1 MAERYFTLDEAERL
15 IPKLE
20 MIVTSLVEHR
30 KTALLI
36 GEELSS
42 MQERI
47 HAGENVTASE
57 LMNKRTELDF
67 IVQIVQEGLEE
78 IENLGAQPKDLDLGL
93 VDFPSMI
100 DGEEVLLCW
109 KFGEKSIRF
118 YHGLSDGFSGRK
130 PIKIS

>member
-1 MAERYFTLDEAERL
+1 MADHYFTLDEAERL

-20 MIVTSLVEHR
+20 MIVTSMMEHR
-30 KTALLI
+30 KSALLI
-36 GEELSS
+36 GEELAA

-47 HAGENVTASE
+47 HAGENVPASE

-78 IENLGAQPKDLDLGL
+78 IENLGGQPKDLDLGL
-93 VDFPSMI
+93 VDFPAMI

-118 YHGLSDGFSGRK
+118 YHSLSDGYAGRK

>member
-1 MAERYFTLDEAERL
+1 MPERYFTLEEAEQL

-20 MIVTSLVEHR
+20 MIITSMTEHR

-47 HAGENVTASE
+47 HEGENVPASD
-57 LMNKRTELDF
+57 LMNKKTELDF

-78 IENLGAQPKDLDLGL
+78 IESLGAQPKDLDLGL
-93 VDFPSMI
+93 VDFPALM

-118 YHGLSDGFSGRK
+118 YHGPSDGYSGRK
-130 PIKIS
+130 PINIS

>member
-1 MAERYFTLDEAERL
+1 MFDRYFTLEEAERL
-15 IPKLE
+15 IPKME
-20 MIVTSLVEHR
+20 MIVIGMMDHR

-36 GEELSS
+36 EEELSA
-42 MQERI
+42 MQQRI
-47 HAGENVTASE
+47 HDGENVPASD

-67 IVQIVQEGLEE
+67 VVQIVQEGLEE

-93 VDFPSMI
+93 VDFPALM

-118 YHGLSDGFSGRK
+118 FHGLNDGYAGRK

>member
-1 MAERYFTLDEAERL
+1 MFDRYFTLEEAERL

-20 MIVTSLVEHR
+20 MIVTSVMEHR

-36 GEELSS
+36 GEELSA

-47 HAGENVTASE
+47 HDGENVPASD

-67 IVQIVQEGLEE
+67 IVQIVQEGLDE
-78 IENLGAQPKDLDLGL
+78 IENLGAHPKDLDLGL
-93 VDFPSMI
+93 VDFPALM

-118 YHGLSDGFSGRK
+118 YHGLSDGYSGRK

>member
-1 MAERYFTLDEAERL
+1 MADRYFTLDEAEHL

-20 MIVTSLVEHR
+20 MIVTSMMEHR

-36 GEELSS
+36 GEELSA

-93 VDFPSMI
+93 VDFPAMI

-118 YHGLSDGFSGRK
+118 YHGLSDGYSGRK

>member
-1 MAERYFTLDEAERL
+1 MADRYFTLEEAEHL

-20 MIVTSLVEHR
+20 MIVTSMMEHR

-36 GEELSS
+36 GEELSA

-93 VDFPSMI
+93 VDFPAMI

-118 YHGLSDGFSGRK
+118 YHGLSDGYSGRK

>member
-1 MAERYFTLDEAERL
+1 MADRYFTLDEAEHL

-20 MIVTSLVEHR
+20 MIVTSMMEHR

-36 GEELSS
+36 GEELSA

-93 VDFPSMI
+93 VDFPAMI

-118 YHGLSDGFSGRK
+118 YHGLTDGYSGRK

>member
-1 MAERYFTLDEAERL
+1 MADRYFTLEEAERL

-20 MIVTSLVEHR
+20 MIVTSMIEHR
-30 KTALLI
+30 KSALLI
-36 GEELSS
+36 GEELSA

-47 HAGENVTASE
+47 HAGENVMASE

-78 IENLGAQPKDLDLGL
+78 IEDLGAQPKDLDLGL
-93 VDFPSMI
+93 VDFPAMI

-118 YHGLSDGFSGRK
+118 YHGLSDGYAGRK

>member
-1 MAERYFTLDEAERL
+1 MADRYFTLDEAERL

-20 MIVTSLVEHR
+20 MIVTSILEHR

-36 GEELSS
+36 GEELSA

-47 HAGENVTASE
+47 HAGEKVTASE

-78 IENLGAQPKDLDLGL
+78 IENLGAQPKDLDTGL
-93 VDFPSMI
+93 VDFPAMI

-118 YHGLSDGFSGRK
+118 YHGLTDGFAGRK

>member
-1 MAERYFTLDEAERL
+1 MSDRYFTVEEAERL

-20 MIVTSLVEHR
+20 MIVTTMMEHR

-36 GEELSS
+36 EEELSS

-47 HAGENVTASE
+47 HDGESVAASE
-57 LMNKRTELDF
+57 LVNKRTELEF
-67 IVQIVQEGLEE
+67 IIEIVKESVEE
-78 IENLGAQPKDLDLGL
+78 IENLGAQPKDLELGL
-93 VDFPSMI
+93 VDFPALV

-118 YHGLSDGFSGRK
+118 YHGLTDGYAGRK
-130 PIKIS
+130 PIKNS

>member
-1 MAERYFTLDEAERL
+1 MSDRYFTLEEAERL

-20 MIVTSLVEHR
+20 MIVTNMMEHR

-36 GEELSS
+36 EEELSS

-47 HAGENVTASE
+47 KDGENVSAAE

-67 IVQIVQEGLEE
+67 IVQIVQESLEE

-93 VDFPSMI
+93 IDFPSLL

-118 YHGLSDGFSGRK
+118 YHGLADGYAGRK
-130 PIKIS
+130 PLKIS

>member
-1 MAERYFTLDEAERL
+1 MSDRYFTVEEAERL

-20 MIVTSLVEHR
+20 MIVTNMIEHR

-36 GEELSS
+36 EEELSS

-47 HAGENVTASE
+47 HDGENVMASE
-57 LMNKRTELDF
+57 LVNKRTELDF
-67 IVQIVQEGLEE
+67 IVQIVQESLEE

-93 VDFPSMI
+93 VDFPALL

-118 YHGLSDGFSGRK
+118 YHGLSDGYAGRK
-130 PIKIS
+130 PLKIS

>member
-1 MAERYFTLDEAERL
+1 MSDRYFTLEEAERL

-20 MIVTSLVEHR
+20 MIVTNMMEHR

-36 GEELSS
+36 EEELSS

-47 HAGENVTASE
+47 HDGENVMASE
-57 LMNKRTELDF
+57 LVNKRTELDF
-67 IVQIVQEGLEE
+67 IVQIVQESLEE

-93 VDFPSMI
+93 VDFPAVL

-118 YHGLSDGFSGRK
+118 YHGLTDGYAGRK

>member
-1 MAERYFTLDEAERL
+1 MTDRYFTLDEAERL

-20 MIVTSLVEHR
+20 MIVTSMMEHR
-30 KTALLI
+30 KSALLI
-36 GEELSS
+36 GEELSE

-47 HAGENVTASE
+47 HVGENVPASE
-57 LMNKRTELDF
+57 LMNKQTELDF

-78 IENLGAQPKDLDLGL
+78 IENLGAHPKDLDQGL

-118 YHGLSDGFSGRK
+118 YHGLSDGFAGRK
-130 PIKIS
+130 PLKNS